1 MMNGMLELTD
11 RLGLDYYFVSLVTN
25 NETLIIRSL
34 NNYCKPIDKTVEL
47 AEIEG
52 LTFGTEG
59 ELDFIC
65 FDYEKEQYHFID
77 YGNHLLPFLSSILRP
92 ISVSH

>member
-34 NNYCKPIDKTVEL
+34 NNYCKPIDKIVEL

-65 FDYEKEQYHFID
+65 FDYEKEHYHFID
-77 YGNHLLPFLSSILRP
+77 YGNHLVPFLSDILSP
-92 ISVSH
+92 VSVSH

>member
-11 RLGLDYYFVSLVTN
+11 RLGLDYYFVSLTTEKGSLV
-25 NETLIIRSL
+25 IRSL
-34 NNYCKPIDKTVEL
+34 NNYCKPIDKAVEL

-52 LTFGTEG
+52 LTFGAEG

-65 FDYEKEQYHFID
+65 FDYEKEHYRFID

-92 ISVSH
+92 NSVSY

>member
-1 MMNGMLELTD
+1 MNGMLELTD

-34 NNYCKPIDKTVEL
+34 NNYCKPIDKIVEL

-65 FDYEKEQYHFID
+65 FDYEKEHYHFID
-77 YGNHLLPFLSSILRP
+77 YGNHLVPFLSDILSP
-92 ISVSH
+92 VSVSH

>member
-1 MMNGMLELTD
+1 MNGMLELTD

-34 NNYCKPIDKTVEL
+34 NNYCKPIDKIVEL

-52 LTFGTEG
+52 LTFGAEG

-65 FDYEKEQYHFID
+65 FDYEKEHYHFID
-77 YGNHLLPFLSSILRP
+77 YGNHLVPFLSDILSP
-92 ISVSH
+92 VSVSH